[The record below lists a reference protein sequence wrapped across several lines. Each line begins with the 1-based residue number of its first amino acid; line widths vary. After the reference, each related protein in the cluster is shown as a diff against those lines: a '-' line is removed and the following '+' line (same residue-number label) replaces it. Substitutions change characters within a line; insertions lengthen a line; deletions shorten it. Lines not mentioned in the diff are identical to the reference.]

1 MDALHS
7 FMSPAIARIVRPAPL
22 STEKVLFAW
31 RMAVG
36 AALARVSRVLLNE
49 DRELVATLDDARW
62 RPELDRSAD
71 IILGRVQQLLGDDVV
86 ERLVLRSPAA
96 TTAGRGR
103 TRRAGRGNTPA

>member
-1 MDALHS
+1 MEALNQ

-36 AALARVSRVLLNE
+36 PAIARVSRVTLSG
-49 DRELVATLDDARW
+49 DRAIVATLDDARW

-71 IILGRVQQLLGDDVV
+71 VILLRLQQLLGEDIV
-86 ERLVLRSPAA
+86 ERMELRSPPAP
-96 TTAGRGR
+96 GSR
-103 TRRAGRGNTPA
+103 RRAGTHPRSTS